1 MKKLVAGTMRWGSW
15 GAKMSTARYV
25 EAISKWMDYG
35 VNEFD
40 LANIY
45 GDYTCERE
53 FGAALNQLPI
63 NRTELKLISKMG
75 IENPSSVRKSIVKHY
90 NYSNNHIVECVGQSL
105 RDLRTDYLDLLLL
118 HRPSPL
124 MEGEQIA
131 EAISNLLKDGKI
143 RSFGVSNFLPSQVE
157 WLSKYV
163 AVDHNQ
169 ISFSLS
175 DFQAMEN
182 GNLESFAA
190 KSLAISA
197 YSPIL
202 NLENATDDFKVIL
215 QKLADQYNCTSACI
229 AVAWVLKHPVIS
241 SAVIGTSKLERIS
254 EIQKALEVKLTL
266 QDYFLLWEAARG
278 TRVP

>member
-1 MKKLVAGTMRWGSW
+1 
-15 GAKMSTARYV
+15 MSTARYV

-90 NYSNNHIVECVGQSL
+90 NYSSNHIVECVEQSL